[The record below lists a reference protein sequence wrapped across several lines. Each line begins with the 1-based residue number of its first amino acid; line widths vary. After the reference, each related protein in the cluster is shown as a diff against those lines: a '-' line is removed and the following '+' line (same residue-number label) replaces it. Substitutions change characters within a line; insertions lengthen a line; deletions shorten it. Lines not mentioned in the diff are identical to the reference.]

1 MASHFAGLMDKLKT
15 DKKEEKKE
23 ERFTTDLEPN
33 IQERLN
39 IIAKGGISSTQPS
52 LISIDAIK

>member
-1 MASHFAGLMDKLKT
+1 MSAFANIMNKLNI